1 MTLRELTVAE
11 LLGRL
16 GERSPAP
23 ASGAAA
29 ALTGAVA
36 AALVELAARFA
47 GDDDAIASARA
58 LGDRLAA
65 LADED
70 ASAYASF
77 AADRSD
83 RNRARIV
90 AVPEEIAERADEV
103 GELAGRVRDQLRSA
117 VAGDAEVAALLA
129 AAAGQAGRRL
139 ADLNR

>member
-1 MTLRELTVAE
+1 MALGDLTVAA
-11 LLGRL
+11 LLERL

-29 ALTGAVA
+29 ALTGALA

-47 GDDDAIASARA
+47 GDEEAVARARA
-58 LGDRLAA
+58 LGGRLVV

-70 ASAYASF
+70 ASAYAAF

-90 AVPEEIAERADEV
+90 EVPSEVAGRADEV
-103 GELAGRVRDQLRSA
+103 GELAGRVRERLRSS
-117 VAGDAEVAALLA
+117 VAGDVEVAALLA
-129 AAAGQAGRRL
+129 AAAAHAGRRL